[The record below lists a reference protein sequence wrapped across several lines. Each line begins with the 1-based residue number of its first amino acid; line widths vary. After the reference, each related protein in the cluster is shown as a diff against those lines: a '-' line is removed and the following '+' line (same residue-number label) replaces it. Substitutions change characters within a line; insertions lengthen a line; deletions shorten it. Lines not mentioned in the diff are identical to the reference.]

1 MFDRLRKKATRAV
14 RRTVGDAVEDEAEKQ
29 TQKQIDK
36 HRSAVEEE
44 YGKSIEHSFRGMK
57 EKKEKVTGEMITD
70 FKKFKASW
78 EKNASDPAQSIFHF
92 LIATYNYCVKDKAIG
107 DAMATV
113 ILSKKHN
120 LEDPSTPSGLKLGP
134 TNKGLLKHMSED
146 PNIVKS
152 YLGAEY
158 KEDYKFNENKLKM
171 TFLGFVPE
179 GEKRLKAIIQSTGK
193 DYPTPVGLAK
203 NKHGQWK
210 ITEFSS
216 IATGCKKPASE
227 EDDF

>member
-14 RRTVGDAVEDEAEKQ
+14 KRATGDAVEDEAEKQ
-29 TQKQIDK
+29 TKKQIDK
-36 HRSAVEEE
+36 HRSAVQGE
-44 YGKSIEHSFRGMK
+44 YDKSVEHSFRGMK
-57 EKKEKVTGEMITD
+57 EQKKKITGEMITD

-92 LIATYNYCVKDKAIG
+92 LVAAYNYSVKDKAIG

-120 LEDPSTPSGLKLGP
+120 LDDPSSPSGLKLGP
-134 TNKGLLKHMSED
+134 TNKTLLKYMRND

-158 KEDYKFNENKLKM
+158 KEDYKFNESKPKM
-171 TFLGFVPE
+171 AFLGFVPE

-193 DYPTPVGLAK
+193 DFPTPVGLAK

>member
-1 MFDRLRKKATRAV
+1 MFDRLRRKATRAV
-14 RRTVGDAVEDEAEKQ
+14 KRAAGDAVEDEAEKQ
-29 TQKQIDK
+29 TKKRIDK
-36 HRSAVEEE
+36 HRSAAQDE
-44 YGKSIEHSFRGMK
+44 YDKSVEHSFRGMK
-57 EKKEKVTGEMITD
+57 EQKKKISGEMITD

-92 LIATYNYCVKDKAIG
+92 LIAAYNYSVKDKANG

-113 ILSKKHN
+113 ILSRKHN
-120 LEDPSTPSGLKLGP
+120 LDDPSSPSGLKLGP
-134 TNKGLLKHMSED
+134 TNKTLLKYMRND

-158 KEDYKFNENKLKM
+158 KQDYKFTESKPKM
-171 TFLGFVPE
+171 AFLGFVPD

-193 DYPTPVGLAK
+193 DFPTPVGLAK

>member
-1 MFDRLRKKATRAV
+1 MFDRLRRKATRAV
-14 RRTVGDAVEDEAEKQ
+14 KRAAGDAVEDEAEKQ
-29 TQKQIDK
+29 TKKQIDK
-36 HRSAVEEE
+36 HRSAAQGE
-44 YGKSIEHSFRGMK
+44 YDKSVEHSFRGMK
-57 EKKEKVTGEMITD
+57 EQKKKISGVMITD

-92 LIATYNYCVKDKAIG
+92 LIAAYNYGVKDKAIG

-120 LEDPSTPSGLKLGP
+120 LDDPSSPSGLKLGP
-134 TNKGLLKHMSED
+134 TNKTLLKYMRND

-158 KEDYKFNENKLKM
+158 KEDYKFNESKPKM
-171 TFLGFVPE
+171 AFLGFVPE

-193 DYPTPVGLAK
+193 DFPTQVGLAK
-203 NKHGQWK
+203 HKHGQWK

>member
-1 MFDRLRKKATRAV
+1 MFDRLRRKATRAV
-14 RRTVGDAVEDEAEKQ
+14 KRAAGDAVEDEAEKQ
-29 TQKQIDK
+29 AHKQIDK
-36 HRSAVEEE
+36 HRSAV
-44 YGKSIEHSFRGMK
+44 KDEHSFRGMK
-57 EKKEKVTGEMITD
+57 EQKKKVSGEMITD
-70 FKKFKASW
+70 FKKFKTSW

-92 LIATYNYCVKDKAIG
+92 LVAAYNFSVKDKAIG

-134 TNKGLLKHMSED
+134 TNKTLLKYMRAD
-146 PNIVKS
+146 PNIIKS

-158 KEDYKFNENKLKM
+158 KEDYKFNESKPKM
-171 TFLGFVPE
+171 TFLGYVPE

-193 DYPTPVGLAK
+193 DFPTPVGLAK

>member
-14 RRTVGDAVEDEAEKQ
+14 KRAAGDAVEDEAEKQ
-29 TQKQIDK
+29 TKKQIDK
-36 HRSAVEEE
+36 HRSAAQDE
-44 YGKSIEHSFRGMK
+44 YDKSVEHSFRGMK
-57 EKKEKVTGEMITD
+57 EQKKKITGEMITD

-92 LIATYNYCVKDKAIG
+92 LVAAYNYSVKDKAIG

-120 LEDPSTPSGLKLGP
+120 LDDPSSPSGLKLGP
-134 TNKGLLKHMSED
+134 TNKTLLKYMRND

-158 KEDYKFNENKLKM
+158 KEDYKFNESKPKM
-171 TFLGFVPE
+171 AFLGFVPE

-193 DYPTPVGLAK
+193 DFPTPVGLAK
-203 NKHGQWK
+203 NKHDQWK
-210 ITEFSS
+210 IMEFSS

>member
-14 RRTVGDAVEDEAEKQ
+14 KRAAGDAVEDEAEKQ
-29 TQKQIDK
+29 TKKQIDK
-36 HRSAVEEE
+36 HRSAAQGE
-44 YGKSIEHSFRGMK
+44 YDKSVEHSFRGMK
-57 EKKEKVTGEMITD
+57 EQKKKITGEMITD

-92 LIATYNYCVKDKAIG
+92 LVAAYNYSVKDKAIG

-120 LEDPSTPSGLKLGP
+120 LDDPSSPSGLKLGP
-134 TNKGLLKHMSED
+134 TNKTLLKYMRND

-158 KEDYKFNENKLKM
+158 KEDYKFNESKPKM
-171 TFLGFVPE
+171 AFLGFVPE

-193 DYPTPVGLAK
+193 DFPTPVGLAK

>member
-1 MFDRLRKKATRAV
+1 MFDRLRRKATRAV
-14 RRTVGDAVEDEAEKQ
+14 KRAAGDAVEDEAEKQ
-29 TQKQIDK
+29 TKKQIDK
-36 HRSAVEEE
+36 HRSAAQGE
-44 YGKSIEHSFRGMK
+44 YDKSVEHSFRGMK
-57 EKKEKVTGEMITD
+57 EQKKKISGVMVTD

-92 LIATYNYCVKDKAIG
+92 LIAAYNYGVKDKAIG

-120 LEDPSTPSGLKLGP
+120 LDDPSSPSGLKLGP
-134 TNKGLLKHMSED
+134 TNKTLLKYMRND

-158 KEDYKFNENKLKM
+158 KEDYKFNESKPKM
-171 TFLGFVPE
+171 AFLGFVPE

-193 DYPTPVGLAK
+193 DFPTPVGLAK

>member
-14 RRTVGDAVEDEAEKQ
+14 KRAAGDAVEDEAEKQ
-29 TQKQIDK
+29 TKKQIDK
-36 HRSAVEEE
+36 HRSAAQDE
-44 YGKSIEHSFRGMK
+44 YDKSVEHSFRGMK
-57 EKKEKVTGEMITD
+57 EQKKKITGEMITD

-92 LIATYNYCVKDKAIG
+92 LVAAYNYSAKDKAIG

-134 TNKGLLKHMSED
+134 TNKTLLKYMRND

-158 KEDYKFNENKLKM
+158 KEDYKFTETKPKM
-171 TFLGFVPE
+171 AFLGYVPE

-193 DYPTPVGLAK
+193 DFPTPVGLAK

>member
-14 RRTVGDAVEDEAEKQ
+14 KRAAGDAVEDEAEKQ
-29 TQKQIDK
+29 TKKQIDK
-36 HRSAVEEE
+36 HRSAAQDE
-44 YGKSIEHSFRGMK
+44 YDKSAEHSFRGMK
-57 EKKEKVTGEMITD
+57 EQKKKISGGMITD

-92 LIATYNYCVKDKAIG
+92 LIAAYNYSVKDKAIG

-120 LEDPSTPSGLKLGP
+120 LDDPSSPSGLKLGP
-134 TNKGLLKHMSED
+134 TNKTLLKYMRND
-146 PNIVKS
+146 TNIVKS

-158 KEDYKFNENKLKM
+158 KEDYKFNESKPKM
-171 TFLGFVPE
+171 AFLGFVPE

-193 DYPTPVGLAK
+193 DFPTPVGLAK

-216 IATGCKKPASE
+216 IATGCKKPASK

>member
-14 RRTVGDAVEDEAEKQ
+14 KRTISDTVEDEAEKQ

-36 HRSAVEEE
+36 HRSAAQDE
-44 YGKSIEHSFRGMK
+44 YEKSVEHSFRGMK
-57 EKKEKVTGEMITD
+57 EQKKKVTGEMITD

-92 LIATYNYCVKDKAIG
+92 LIAAYNYCTKDRAVG

-120 LEDPSTPSGLKLGP
+120 LKDPSSPSGLKLGP
-134 TNKGLLKHMSED
+134 TNKTMLKYMHDDS
-146 PNIVKS
+146 NIVKS

-158 KEDYKFNENKLKM
+158 KQDYKFNESKPKM

-179 GEKRLKAIIQSTGK
+179 GEKRLKAIIQSSGK
-193 DYPTPVGLAK
+193 DFPTPVSLAK
-203 NKHGQWK
+203 NKHGQWT

>member
-14 RRTVGDAVEDEAEKQ
+14 KRAAGDAVEDEAEKQ
-29 TQKQIDK
+29 TKKQIDK
-36 HRSAVEEE
+36 HRSAAQDE
-44 YGKSIEHSFRGMK
+44 YDKSVEHSFRGMK
-57 EKKEKVTGEMITD
+57 EQKKKITGEMITD

-92 LIATYNYCVKDKAIG
+92 LVAAYNYSVKDKAIG
-107 DAMATV
+107 DAMATI

-120 LEDPSTPSGLKLGP
+120 LDDPSSPSGLKLGP
-134 TNKGLLKHMSED
+134 TNKTLLKYMRND

-158 KEDYKFNENKLKM
+158 KEDYKFNESKPKM
-171 TFLGFVPE
+171 AFLGFVPE

-193 DYPTPVGLAK
+193 DFPTPVGLAK
-203 NKHGQWK
+203 NKHDQWK
-210 ITEFSS
+210 IMEFSS

>member
-14 RRTVGDAVEDEAEKQ
+14 KRAAGDAVEDEAEKQ
-29 TQKQIDK
+29 TKKQIDK
-36 HRSAVEEE
+36 HRSAAQGE
-44 YGKSIEHSFRGMK
+44 YDKSAEHSFRGMK
-57 EKKEKVTGEMITD
+57 EQKKKISGGMITD

-92 LIATYNYCVKDKAIG
+92 LIAAYNYSVKDKAIG

-120 LEDPSTPSGLKLGP
+120 LDDPSSPSGLKLGP
-134 TNKGLLKHMSED
+134 TNKTLLKYMRND

-158 KEDYKFNENKLKM
+158 KEDYKFNESKPKM
-171 TFLGFVPE
+171 AFLGFVPE

-193 DYPTPVGLAK
+193 DFPTPVGLAK

>member
-14 RRTVGDAVEDEAEKQ
+14 KRAAGDAVEDEAEKQ
-29 TQKQIDK
+29 TKKQIDK
-36 HRSAVEEE
+36 HRSAAQDE
-44 YGKSIEHSFRGMK
+44 YDKSVEHSFRGMK
-57 EKKEKVTGEMITD
+57 EQKKKITGEMITD

-92 LIATYNYCVKDKAIG
+92 LVAAYNYSVKDKAIG

-134 TNKGLLKHMSED
+134 TNKTLLKYMRND

-158 KEDYKFNENKLKM
+158 KEDYKFTESKPKM
-171 TFLGFVPE
+171 AFLGYVPE

-193 DYPTPVGLAK
+193 DFPTPVGLAK

>member
-14 RRTVGDAVEDEAEKQ
+14 KRAAGDAVEDEAEKQ
-29 TQKQIDK
+29 TKKQIDK
-36 HRSAVEEE
+36 HRSAAQGE
-44 YGKSIEHSFRGMK
+44 YDKSVEHSFRGMK
-57 EKKEKVTGEMITD
+57 EQKKKITGEMITD

-92 LIATYNYCVKDKAIG
+92 LVAAYNYSVKDKAIG
-107 DAMATV
+107 DAMATI

-120 LEDPSTPSGLKLGP
+120 LDDPSSPSGLKLGP
-134 TNKGLLKHMSED
+134 TNKTLLKYMRND

-158 KEDYKFNENKLKM
+158 KEDYKFNESKPKM
-171 TFLGFVPE
+171 AFLGFVPE

-193 DYPTPVGLAK
+193 DFPTPVGLAK

>member
-14 RRTVGDAVEDEAEKQ
+14 KRAAGDAVEDEAEKQ
-29 TQKQIDK
+29 TKKQIDK
-36 HRSAVEEE
+36 HRSAAQGE
-44 YGKSIEHSFRGMK
+44 YDKSVEHSFRGMK
-57 EKKEKVTGEMITD
+57 EQKKKITGEMITD

-92 LIATYNYCVKDKAIG
+92 LVAAYNYSVKDKAIG

-120 LEDPSTPSGLKLGP
+120 IDDPSSPSGLKLGP
-134 TNKGLLKHMSED
+134 TNKTLLKYMRND

-158 KEDYKFNENKLKM
+158 KEDYKFNESKPKM
-171 TFLGFVPE
+171 AFLGFVPE

-193 DYPTPVGLAK
+193 DFPTPVGLAK

>member
-14 RRTVGDAVEDEAEKQ
+14 KRAAGDAVEDEAEKQ
-29 TQKQIDK
+29 TKKQIDK
-36 HRSAVEEE
+36 HRSAAQGE
-44 YGKSIEHSFRGMK
+44 YDKSVEHSFRGMK
-57 EKKEKVTGEMITD
+57 EQKKKISGVMITD

-92 LIATYNYCVKDKAIG
+92 LIAAYNYSVKDKAIG

-120 LEDPSTPSGLKLGP
+120 LDDPSSPSGLKLGP
-134 TNKGLLKHMSED
+134 TNKTLLKYMRND

-158 KEDYKFNENKLKM
+158 KEDYKFNESKPKM
-171 TFLGFVPE
+171 AFLGFVPE

-193 DYPTPVGLAK
+193 DFPTPVGLAK

>member
-1 MFDRLRKKATRAV
+1 MFDRLRRKATSAVKRA
-14 RRTVGDAVEDEAEKQ
+14 VGDAVEDEAERQVNKEV
-29 TQKQIDK
+29 DK
-36 HRSAVEEE
+36 HRQAVEEE

-57 EKKEKVTGEMITD
+57 EQKEKITGEMITD
-70 FKKFKASW
+70 FNKFKASW

-92 LIATYNYCVKDKAIG
+92 LIAAYNYSVKDKAIG
-107 DAMATV
+107 EAMATL

-120 LEDPSTPSGLKLGP
+120 QEDPSSPSGLKFGP
-134 TNKGLLKHMSED
+134 TNKGLMKYMSDD

-171 TFLGFVPE
+171 SFLGFVPE
-179 GEKRLKAIIQSTGK
+179 GDTHLKAIIQSSGK

-216 IATGCKKPASE
+216 IATGCKKPASV

>member
-1 MFDRLRKKATRAV
+1 MFDRLRRKATRAV
-14 RRTVGDAVEDEAEKQ
+14 KRAAGDAVEDEAEKQ
-29 TQKQIDK
+29 AKKQIDK
-36 HRSAVEEE
+36 HRGAAQDE
-44 YGKSIEHSFRGMK
+44 YDKSVEHSFRGMK
-57 EKKEKVTGEMITD
+57 EQKKKITGEMITD

-92 LIATYNYCVKDKAIG
+92 LVAAYNYSVKDKAIG

-120 LEDPSTPSGLKLGP
+120 LDDPSSPSGLKLGP
-134 TNKGLLKHMSED
+134 TNKTLLKYMRND

-158 KEDYKFNENKLKM
+158 KQDYKFTESKPKM

-193 DYPTPVGLAK
+193 DFPTPVGLAK

>member
-14 RRTVGDAVEDEAEKQ
+14 KRAAGDAVEDEAEKQ
-29 TQKQIDK
+29 TKKQIDK
-36 HRSAVEEE
+36 HRSAAQGE
-44 YGKSIEHSFRGMK
+44 YDKSVEHSFRGMK
-57 EKKEKVTGEMITD
+57 EQKKKISGEMITD

-92 LIATYNYCVKDKAIG
+92 LVAAYNYSVKDKAIG

-120 LEDPSTPSGLKLGP
+120 LDDPSSPSGLKLGP
-134 TNKGLLKHMSED
+134 TNKTLLKYMRND

-158 KEDYKFNENKLKM
+158 KEDYKFNESKPKM
-171 TFLGFVPE
+171 AFLGFVPE

-193 DYPTPVGLAK
+193 DFPTPVGLAK

>member
-14 RRTVGDAVEDEAEKQ
+14 KRAAGDAVEDEAEKQ
-29 TQKQIDK
+29 TKKQIDK
-36 HRSAVEEE
+36 HRSAAQDE
-44 YGKSIEHSFRGMK
+44 YDKSVEHSFRGMK
-57 EKKEKVTGEMITD
+57 EQKKKISGEMITD

-92 LIATYNYCVKDKAIG
+92 LIAAYNYSVKDKSIG

-120 LEDPSTPSGLKLGP
+120 LDDPSSPSGLKLGP
-134 TNKGLLKHMSED
+134 TNKTLLKYMRND

-158 KEDYKFNENKLKM
+158 KQDYKFTESKPKM
-171 TFLGFVPE
+171 AFLGFVPE

-193 DYPTPVGLAK
+193 DFPTPVGLAK

>member
-14 RRTVGDAVEDEAEKQ
+14 KRAAGDAVEDEAEKQ
-29 TQKQIDK
+29 TKKQIDK
-36 HRSAVEEE
+36 HRSAAQGE
-44 YGKSIEHSFRGMK
+44 YDKSVEHSFRGMK
-57 EKKEKVTGEMITD
+57 EQKKKITGEMITD

-78 EKNASDPAQSIFHF
+78 EKNASDPAQSTFHF
-92 LIATYNYCVKDKAIG
+92 LVAAYNYSVKDKAIG
-107 DAMATV
+107 DAMATI

-120 LEDPSTPSGLKLGP
+120 LDDPSSPSGLKLGP
-134 TNKGLLKHMSED
+134 TNKTLLKYMRND

-158 KEDYKFNENKLKM
+158 KEDYKFNESKPKM
-171 TFLGFVPE
+171 AFLGFVPE

-193 DYPTPVGLAK
+193 DFPTPVGLAK
-203 NKHGQWK
+203 NKHDQWK
-210 ITEFSS
+210 IMEFSS

>member
-14 RRTVGDAVEDEAEKQ
+14 KRTIGDTVEDEAEKQ

-36 HRSAVEEE
+36 HRSAVQDE
-44 YGKSIEHSFRGMK
+44 YDKSVEHSFRGMK
-57 EKKEKVTGEMITD
+57 EQKKKVIGEMITD
-70 FKKFKASW
+70 FSKFKVSW

-92 LIATYNYCVKDKAIG
+92 LIAAYNYSVKDKAIG

-120 LEDPSTPSGLKLGP
+120 LEDPSSPSGLKLGP
-134 TNKGLLKHMSED
+134 TNKNLLKYMRDD

-158 KEDYKFNENKLKM
+158 KEDYKFNESKPKM
-171 TFLGFVPE
+171 AFLGFVPE

-193 DYPTPVGLAK
+193 DYPTPVGLAQNK
-203 NKHGQWK
+203 NGQWK

>member
-14 RRTVGDAVEDEAEKQ
+14 KRAAGDAVEDEAEKQ
-29 TQKQIDK
+29 TKKQIDK
-36 HRSAVEEE
+36 HRSAAQDE
-44 YGKSIEHSFRGMK
+44 YDKSVEHSFRGMK
-57 EKKEKVTGEMITD
+57 EQKKKISGEMITD

-78 EKNASDPAQSIFHF
+78 EKNADDPAQSIFHF
-92 LIATYNYCVKDKAIG
+92 LIAAYNYSVKDKAIG

-134 TNKGLLKHMSED
+134 TNKTLLKYMRND

-158 KEDYKFNENKLKM
+158 KQDYKFTESKPKM

-193 DYPTPVGLAK
+193 DFPTPVGLAK

>member
-1 MFDRLRKKATRAV
+1 MFDRLRRKATRAV
-14 RRTVGDAVEDEAEKQ
+14 KRAAGDAVEDEAEKQ
-29 TQKQIDK
+29 TKKQIDK
-36 HRSAVEEE
+36 HRSAAQGE
-44 YGKSIEHSFRGMK
+44 YDKSVEHSFRGMK
-57 EKKEKVTGEMITD
+57 EQKKKISGVMIID

-92 LIATYNYCVKDKAIG
+92 LIAAYNYGVKDKAIG

-120 LEDPSTPSGLKLGP
+120 LDDPSSPSGLKLGP
-134 TNKGLLKHMSED
+134 TNKTLLKYMRND

-158 KEDYKFNENKLKM
+158 KEDYKFNESKPKM
-171 TFLGFVPE
+171 AFLGFVPE

-193 DYPTPVGLAK
+193 DFPTPVGLAK

>member
-1 MFDRLRKKATRAV
+1 MFDRLRRKATRAV
-14 RRTVGDAVEDEAEKQ
+14 KRAAGDAVEDEAEKQ
-29 TQKQIDK
+29 TKKQIDK
-36 HRSAVEEE
+36 HRSAAQGE
-44 YGKSIEHSFRGMK
+44 YDKSVEHSFRGMK
-57 EKKEKVTGEMITD
+57 EQKKKISGVMITD

-92 LIATYNYCVKDKAIG
+92 LIAAYNYGVKDKAIG
-107 DAMATV
+107 DAT
-113 ILSKKHN
+113 KKHN
-120 LEDPSTPSGLKLGP
+120 LDDPSSPSGLKLGP
-134 TNKGLLKHMSED
+134 TNKTLLKYMRND

-158 KEDYKFNENKLKM
+158 KQDYKFTESKPKM
-171 TFLGFVPE
+171 AFLGFVPE

-193 DYPTPVGLAK
+193 DFPTPVGLAK

>member
-14 RRTVGDAVEDEAEKQ
+14 KRATGDAVEDEAEKQ
-29 TQKQIDK
+29 TKKQIDK
-36 HRSAVEEE
+36 HRSAAQDE
-44 YGKSIEHSFRGMK
+44 YDKSAEHSFRGMK
-57 EKKEKVTGEMITD
+57 EQKKKISGVMITD

-92 LIATYNYCVKDKAIG
+92 LIAAYNYSVKDKAIG

-120 LEDPSTPSGLKLGP
+120 LDDPSSPSGLKLGP
-134 TNKGLLKHMSED
+134 TNKTLLKYMRND

-158 KEDYKFNENKLKM
+158 KEDYKFNESKPKM
-171 TFLGFVPE
+171 AFLGFVPE

-193 DYPTPVGLAK
+193 DFPTPVGLAK

>member
-1 MFDRLRKKATRAV
+1 MFDRLRRKATRAV
-14 RRTVGDAVEDEAEKQ
+14 KRAAGDAVEDEAEKQ
-29 TQKQIDK
+29 TKKQIDK
-36 HRSAVEEE
+36 HRSAAQGE
-44 YGKSIEHSFRGMK
+44 YDKSVEHSFRGMK
-57 EKKEKVTGEMITD
+57 EQKKKISGVMITD

-92 LIATYNYCVKDKAIG
+92 LIAAYNYGVKDKAIG

-120 LEDPSTPSGLKLGP
+120 LDDPSSPSGLKLGP
-134 TNKGLLKHMSED
+134 TNKTLLKYMRND

-158 KEDYKFNENKLKM
+158 KEDYKFNESKPKM
-171 TFLGFVPE
+171 AFLGFVPE

-193 DYPTPVGLAK
+193 DFPTPVGLAK

>member
-14 RRTVGDAVEDEAEKQ
+14 KRAAGDAVEDEAEKQ
-29 TQKQIDK
+29 TKKQIDK
-36 HRSAVEEE
+36 HRSAAQGE
-44 YGKSIEHSFRGMK
+44 YDKSVEHSFRGMK
-57 EKKEKVTGEMITD
+57 EQKKKISGEMITD

-92 LIATYNYCVKDKAIG
+92 LVAAYNYSVKDKAIG

-120 LEDPSTPSGLKLGP
+120 IDDPSSPSGLKLGP
-134 TNKGLLKHMSED
+134 TNKTLLKYMRND

-158 KEDYKFNENKLKM
+158 KEDYKFNESKPKM
-171 TFLGFVPE
+171 AFLGFVPE

-193 DYPTPVGLAK
+193 DFPTPVGLAK

>member
-14 RRTVGDAVEDEAEKQ
+14 KRVAGDAVEDEAEKQ

-36 HRSAVEEE
+36 HRGAAQAE
-44 YGKSIEHSFRGMK
+44 YEKSTEHSFRGMK
-57 EKKEKVTGEMITD
+57 EQKKKVTGEMITD

-92 LIATYNYCVKDKAIG
+92 LIAAYNYSVKDKAIG

-134 TNKGLLKHMSED
+134 TNKTLLKYMRND

-158 KEDYKFNENKLKM
+158 KEDYKFNESKPKM
-171 TFLGFVPE
+171 AFLGFVPE

-193 DYPTPVGLAK
+193 DFPTPVGLAK
-203 NKHGQWK
+203 NKNGQWK